1 MEKAKVMSALL
12 VGVGLAVLM
21 SAAPV
26 LAGLLGEEPQ
36 SIPNPG
42 TLVLL
47 TSGIVG
53 AAWWLSRKR

>member
-12 VGVGLAVLM
+12 AGVGLAVLM
-21 SAAPV
+21 SADV
-26 LAGLLGEEPQ
+26 VFAGKPDAT
-36 SIPNPG
+36 IPNPG

>member
-12 VGVGLAVLM
+12 AGVGLAVLM

-26 LAGLLGEEPQ
+26 LAGTGEPQ

-53 AAWWLSRKR
+53 AA

>member
-26 LAGLLGEEPQ
+26 LAGTGEPQ